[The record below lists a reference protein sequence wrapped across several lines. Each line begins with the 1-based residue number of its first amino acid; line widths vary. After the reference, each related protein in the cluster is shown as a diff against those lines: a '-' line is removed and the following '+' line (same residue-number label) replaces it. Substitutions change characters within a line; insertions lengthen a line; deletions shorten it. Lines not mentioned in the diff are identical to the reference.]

1 VKRLLFVLMM
11 ALVVLLSLSQC
22 GVKQEGKND
31 APAGNPDELKD
42 STRLDP
48 APDTTHKAHE
58 SQGPQ

>member
-1 VKRLLFVLMM
+1 MIALAVLLF
-11 ALVVLLSLSQC
+11 LSQC